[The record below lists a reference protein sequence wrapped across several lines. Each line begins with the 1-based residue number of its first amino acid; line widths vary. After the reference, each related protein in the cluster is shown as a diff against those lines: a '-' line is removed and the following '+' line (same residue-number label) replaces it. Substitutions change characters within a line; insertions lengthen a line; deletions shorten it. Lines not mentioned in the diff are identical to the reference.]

1 MKIGCDAKRAFKN
14 RSGLGNY
21 SRSIISLLA
30 EHFPENEYLL
40 YTPIDGH
47 ELFEPSPSL
56 KVITPRN
63 FLSGTFS
70 SAWRSV
76 CLNTVI
82 KKDSLDIFHG
92 LSNELPLGISRSK
105 VRSVV
110 SIHDLIFIRYPEF
123 YPWIDRQIYDAKFR
137 HACRIADLVLA
148 VSEATRQNIIEYYGT
163 DPEKVKVA
171 YQTCDPAFQ
180 RKVGEAEK
188 IAVRQK
194 YDLPEEF
201 ILSVGTIE
209 KRKNALTTLKALNAS
224 GIDTTLVLVGRPTSY
239 IHELEEYITRH
250 KMEKQIRFLH
260 EVSSIDLPAIYQSA
274 SIFVYPSLF
283 EGFGIPILEALFSGT
298 PVITSNGSCF
308 NETGGDAALFTD
320 PHQVDELAGLIVK
333 VLDDQQLRNE
343 MIAKGFTH
351 VKLFTG
357 ERIAKRFNDLYHEI
371 IS

>member
-1 MKIGCDAKRAFKN
+1 MKIGFDAKRAFKN

-40 YTPIDGH
+40 YTPSDGH

-63 FLSGTFS
+63 FLSSTFS
-70 SAWRSV
+70 TAWRSV

-82 KKDSLDIFHG
+82 TKDSLDIFHG

-110 SIHDLIFIRYPEF
+110 TIHDLIFIRYPEF
-123 YPWIDRQIYDAKFR
+123 YPWMDRQIYDAKFR
-137 HACRIADLVLA
+137 HACRAADLVLA
-148 VSEATRQNIIEYYGT
+148 VSEATRQDIIEYYRT
-163 DPEKVKVA
+163 NAEKVKVA

-180 RKVGEAEK
+180 RKAGEAEK
-188 IAVRQK
+188 IAIRHK

-209 KRKNALTTLKALNAS
+209 KRKNVLTTLKALHAS
-224 GIDTTLVLVGRPTSY
+224 GIDIALVIVGRTTPY
-239 IHELEEYITRH
+239 IHELKEYITQH
-250 KMEKQIRFLH
+250 KMDKQIRFLH
-260 EVSSIDLPAIYQSA
+260 EVSSIDLPVIYQSA

-308 NETGGDAALFTD
+308 NETGGDAALYFD
-320 PHQVDELAGLIVK
+320 PLQVDELAALIGK
-333 VLDDQQLRNE
+333 VLGDQEVRNK

-351 VKLFTG
+351 AELFTG
-357 ERIAKRFNDLYHEI
+357 KRIAKRFIDLYHEI